1 MTFPA
6 TTEAHGAGAVRP
18 GRADAARPSAW
29 LSGFGWAAVALLA
42 LAAYLYG
49 LDGRHIPK
57 NGDESVYFHIARLT
71 AASGHWLPL
80 ASELD
85 NMRNTK
91 PPMLFW
97 QGIASTAG
105 GEHWTRWNLRLPSV
119 VYTFATA
126 LLAGLLARRL
136 TGRSSPAWVAALSFL
151 AFFSTFRYGRP
162 FLTNAPETFWMFLP
176 FFVLLYWRP
185 AAFESR
191 LAVPVLLGV
200 CFGITFLYKSFALA
214 LPVGLGLAWWRLH
227 HRDYRLAAF
236 IRQDFLGLAITM
248 AIALALFGLW
258 FALDPEPGAIW
269 REFVIGENAE
279 KFEAS
284 GGYLRTLLWG
294 SSSIWSLALNYPLN
308 AGLLAVPVLAMFV
321 LGLRD
326 FRRAPLERQLLWLWV
341 LTLFLVFALPSQ
353 RSGRYLFPAMP
364 AIAVL
369 LAVYWQRLPRGVY
382 LVALLVAAAIGA
394 LIGYLSWRLAGAL
407 PAAALYTPSHWLVLL
422 AMLATVVAG
431 LGWRPATRAASIVA
445 VFLTY
450 LAFAST
456 VAPLEGPAGRYDEA
470 ARRYAAGHD
479 VWVPCNFR
487 AMYEADRFLLPGANV
502 LGYADDGGHDARSLA
517 QRLRLFTVKV
527 PFDGKPCEGCRVI
540 GERLEIRSRH
550 TRGQIDE
557 MLRGRVFEH
566 LFMRELLVDARPG
579 EPLPG
584 RLTPGTQSECR

>member
-1 MTFPA
+1 MTPPA
-6 TTEAHGAGAVRP
+6 TAEAR
-18 GRADAARPSAW
+18 DALPARPDRAAAPHPAGW
-29 LSGFGWAAVALLA
+29 PTGFAWAAIALLA

-119 VYTFATA
+119 VYTFAAA
-126 LLAGLLARRL
+126 LLAGLLAHRL
-136 TGRSSPAWVAALSFL
+136 TGRRGPAWVAALSFL
-151 AFFSTFRYGRP
+151 AFFSTYRYGRP

-191 LAVPVLLGV
+191 LAVPLLLGI

-227 HRDYRLAAF
+227 HRGYRLAAF
-236 IRQDFLGLAITM
+236 IRQDLAGLVITM
-248 AIALALFGLW
+248 TIALALFGLW

-279 KFEAS
+279 KFEAR
-284 GGYLRTLLWG
+284 GGYLKTLLWG
-294 SSSIWSLALNYPLN
+294 GSSIWSLALNYPLN
-308 AGLLAVPVLAMFV
+308 AGLLAVPVLALFV
-321 LGLRD
+321 IGARD
-326 FRRAPLERQLLWLWV
+326 FRRAPIERQLLWLWV

-369 LAVYWQRLPRGVY
+369 LAVYWERLPRWVY
-382 LVALLVAAAIGA
+382 LVALLLAATIGA

-407 PAAALYTPSHWLVLL
+407 PAAALYTSSHWLLLL
-422 AMLATVVAG
+422 AMLAVIVAG
-431 LGWRPATRAASIVA
+431 LGWRPATRPASVAA

-470 ARRYAAGHD
+470 ARRHAAGHD
-479 VWVPCNFR
+479 VRVPCNFR

-502 LGYADDGGHDARSLA
+502 LGYADDGEHDARALA
-517 QRLRLFTVKV
+517 QRFRLFTVKV
-527 PFDGKPCEGCRVI
+527 PFGGEVCEGCRVI

-550 TRGQIDE
+550 TREQIDE

-579 EPLPG
+579 EPLPD
-584 RLTPGTQSECR
+584 RLTPGTESECR